1 MEEIVMGFS
10 KKFFVCAVSAMALLA
25 GCGDSGS
32 SSSDDNNPS
41 TPADIPDT
49 PSFDVS
55 GCEVST
61 DASVTQQLESAKANI
76 ADILKSLGD
85 GDFRTAQAFSAQTKT
100 TFKTVLDAHPNNC
113 EAQLGYA
120 LSIVTDLVN
129 NKEIKGFIDTV
140 SNKQDLVDMGVEDFN
155 KILVTSD
162 GKLLTSVAQT
172 AMAQAIP
179 SLDSA
184 VIYMRSVV
192 NNKDFTCKYTYEDRT
207 YELDR
212 GEFAPALGAL
222 FVAKAILT
230 FGASINIDIS
240 DNGSYDWMNE
250 ADRSREVPELAVK
263 QMQKMFDT
271 KSSLTT
277 VYSSW
282 KTSYKNIPNLLDSAI
297 SYVEL
302 GLQYGIEE
310 SKNGTATQKNDPYIV
325 GDGEMSDVSAADFQK
340 AIDSLEHYRQGLRTG
355 VEVTLPRGSK
365 VTINIS
371 KFFDITDGFQDYLPY
386 HHINDASEWQVPV
399 DGFYWSE
406 DMDAYE
412 SYVDMELERELEKQ
426 VTKAGTVD
434 YFSAWTREAYSWDDE
449 EPLDYKWQVCMDVDY
464 KDGGYTYKCY
474 SMKLDNCTITFG
486 ESKSYYGDDD
496 DANVTVPSPIK
507 LSSNVCKVENGTHL
521 FATAYQDATDNI
533 FYFTDASGKK
543 TISYQALVNGYVEG
557 DKLKDYEVRDFGKYI
572 IFPDITFGGVLPGM
586 TADKFWEI
594 IATESEEDDDDD
606 WGDYT
611 NNDEWDY

>member
-1 MEEIVMGFS
+1 MGFS
-10 KKFFVCAVSAMALLA
+10 NKLLVCAIGAMSLLA

-32 SSSDDNNPS
+32 SSSEDNNPS
-41 TPADIPDT
+41 TPAETPDT

-55 GCEVST
+55 ACEVST
-61 DASVTQQLESAKANI
+61 DADVTQQLESAKSNI

-85 GDFRTAQAFSAQTKT
+85 GDFHSAQRISAQTKS

-140 SNKQDLVDMGVEDFN
+140 SNKNDLVDMGVEDFN
-155 KILVTSD
+155 RILVTSD

-192 NNKDFTCKYTYEDRT
+192 NNKDFTCKYTYEERT

-230 FGASINIDIS
+230 FGASLNIDFS
-240 DNGSYDWMNE
+240 DNGSYDWINS
-250 ADRSREVPELAVK
+250 ADEENFGDVPEQAYTQIK
-263 QMQKMFDT
+263 KMLDP

-282 KTSYKNIPNLLDSAI
+282 TTSYKNIPNLLDSAI

-302 GLQYGIEE
+302 GLQYGIDE
-310 SKNGTATQKNDPYIV
+310 SKNGVSTQLNDPYIV
-325 GDGEMSDVSAADFQK
+325 GDGEMSDVSVKDFQK
-340 AIDSLEHYRQGLRTG
+340 AIDSLEYYRQGLRTG

-386 HHINDASEWQVPV
+386 HHINDASEWFTPV
-399 DGFYWSE
+399 DGFFWSE
-406 DMDAYE
+406 FPE
-412 SYVDMELERELEKQ
+412 FNSYVEMELEREIGKQ
-426 VTKAGTVD
+426 VKQAGNIR
-434 YFSAWTREAYSWDDE
+434 YYGAWLERAYSSWDEQNESKWLVCIDI
-449 EPLDYKWQVCMDVDY
+449 DYKNGNYDDNCFGI
-464 KDGGYTYKCY
+464 KF
-474 SMKLDNCTITFG
+474 DNCTVTFENG
-486 ESKSYYGDDD
+486 SYYGEESTIN
-496 DANVTVPSPIK
+496 APSPIK

-521 FATAYQDATDNI
+521 FATAYQNATENM
-533 FYFTDASGKK
+533 FYFTDAKGNK
-543 TISYQALVNGYVEG
+543 TLSFQALKNGYVDGEE
-557 DKLKDYEVRDFGKYI
+557 LRDYTIRDYSKFIY
-572 IFPDITFGGVLPGM
+572 FPDITFGGVLPGM
-586 TADKFWEI
+586 TADKFWQI
-594 IATESEEDDDDD
+594 IITETEEDDDDE
-606 WGDYT
+606 DYED
-611 NNDEWDY
+611 NW

>member
-1 MEEIVMGFS
+1 MGFS
-10 KKFFVCAVSAMALLA
+10 NKLFICAVGAMSLLA
-25 GCGDSGS
+25 CCGDKGSS

-41 TPADIPDT
+41 TPAADIPDT
-49 PSFDVS
+49 PSFSVS

-129 NKEIKGFIDTV
+129 NKDIKGFIDTV
-140 SNKQDLVDMGVEDFN
+140 SNKQDLADMGVEDFN

-162 GKLLTSVAQT
+162 GKLLTSVAQA

-230 FGASINIDIS
+230 FGASINIDFS
-240 DNGSYDWMNE
+240 DNGSYDWLNVAE
-250 ADRSREVPELAVK
+250 EEDFGDVPEQSLK
-263 QMQKMFDT
+263 QIQKMFDP

-310 SKNGTATQKNDPYIV
+310 AKNGTATQLNDPYIV
-325 GDGEMSDVSAADFQK
+325 GDGEMSDVSVSDFQK

-365 VTINIS
+365 VTINIA
-371 KFFDITDGFQDYLPY
+371 KFFEITDGFQDYLPY
-386 HHINDASEWQVPV
+386 HHINDASEWFTPV
-399 DGFYWSE
+399 DGFYWSN
-406 DMDAYE
+406 
-412 SYVDMELERELEKQ
+412 ELEYDSYAELEIVREIGKQ
-426 VTKAGTVD
+426 IKQAGNVD
-434 YFSAWTREAYSWDDE
+434 HYSAWVRDAYSWDDE
-449 EPLDYKWQVCMDVDY
+449 QLDYDWQVCMDIDYTNGEYDY
-464 KDGGYTYKCY
+464 KCF
-474 SMKLDNCTITFG
+474 SMKFDNCAITFG
-486 ESKSYYGDDD
+486 EASSYYGDVSSV
-496 DANVTVPSPIK
+496 VTAVPSSIK

-521 FATAYQDATDNI
+521 FANGYRDAVVNA
-533 FYFTDASGKK
+533 FYFTDANGKK
-543 TISYQALVNGYVEG
+543 TLSYQALENGYLEG
-557 DKLKDYEVRDFGKYI
+557 DQLKKYTIRDYSKYI
-572 IFPDITFGGVLPGM
+572 FFPDITFGGVLPGM
-586 TADKFWEI
+586 TADKFWDI
-594 IATESEEDDDDD
+594 LVTESEDDDDD
-606 WGDYT
+606 WD
-611 NNDEWDY
+611 DEYYY